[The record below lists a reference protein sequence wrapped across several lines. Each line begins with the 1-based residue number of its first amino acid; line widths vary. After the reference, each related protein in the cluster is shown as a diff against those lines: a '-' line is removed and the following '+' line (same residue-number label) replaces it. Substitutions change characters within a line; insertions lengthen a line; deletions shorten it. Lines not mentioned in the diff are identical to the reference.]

1 MNINKLEQLVK
12 ESGMS
17 KVEIAKKCGISR
29 VTLDN
34 ALQGADIRV
43 SILTTLAKVLN
54 FNVGELFGEDY
65 AAAVTNI
72 ENTQDATG
80 YRLVPLCNLDAR
92 GGFANNEEVGT
103 EYTISYYPFKNAKS
117 DDICIPISGDS
128 MSPTYKPGSIVLLHP
143 IPEWYDFLEMGQV
156 YVIELQDERRI
167 IKELRSCPNCK
178 DKFLCISHNPN
189 YDSVELPKKLIKR
202 VFLVTAMYSK
212 TTL

>member
-1 MNINKLEQLVK
+1 
-12 ESGMS
+12 MS

-43 SILTTLAKVLN
+43 SILTSLAKVLN
-54 FNVGELFGEDY
+54 VSVGELFGEDCG
-65 AAAVTNI
+65 AAVERI
-72 ENTQDATG
+72 ETPQDTTG

-92 GGFANNEEVGT
+92 GGFENNEEVGT
-103 EYTISYYPFKNAKS
+103 EYTLTYYPFKNAKS

-143 IPEWYDFLEMGQV
+143 VQEWYEFLEMGQV

-167 IKELRSCPNCK
+167 IKELRNCPDSK
-178 DKFLCISHNPN
+178 DKYMCISHNPN
-189 YDSVELPKKLIKR
+189 YDPVELPKKLIKR